1 MAFSGALTLTDLND
15 YLGPSQACIKPVE
28 GKDAPDASFIPEE
41 DPHAASTQIAV
52 ESSGVYETNGDSA
65 PGGAAPSSSQS
76 KPRARTKLEAAEIS
90 LNDCLACSG
99 CVTSAE
105 SVLIGMQSL
114 EEIRRV
120 VEENMSAT
128 PEERKLLVASISP
141 QSLASLSARYSLQ
154 DSSLPSSSTASQAY
168 VPLPV
173 IISRIT
179 HFLRSHFAFDV
190 VLDTTFPRH
199 LALQEHA
206 QEFFQRREHTKSH
219 PDELAQL
226 PMLASAC
233 PGWVCYAEK
242 THGELLPLVGRTKSP
257 QQVAGSLVKKWLS
270 TQLPAPAQRGEG
282 GGSGQRGIYHVT
294 IMPCY
299 DKKLEASRPDFYDE
313 LLGTRD
319 VDCVITT
326 GELDRLMLEEG
337 FDITQQVEVED
348 FASQLL
354 PSLLHEN
361 SPGSSSGGYLFSL
374 MQEVWREYL
383 STHPDL
389 TIASPSPP
397 HVDFKIIRTSDY
409 TEYTLRA
416 PSSGSNRGGILFRGA
431 HCYGFRNLQNLVRK
445 VQRQVGVKSRKSG
458 AAGTLTGADTSEG
471 AGRAGRGRAGRG
483 RVMRGGGLR
492 GRGVAR
498 GGIVRKARDGDVSN
512 GSASSAL
519 VNGDD
524 SDMAAVPV
532 ASTPEEE
539 EQAHG
544 YDYIEVMACPS
555 GCVNGGGQ
563 IRPPTTGEAGKA
575 SGVSMLTSSGIVE
588 STEAQVDTPG
598 TGNGSK
604 SDSVT
609 IGDVLRPKLDS
620 LAMDLD
626 PEGYPRAQEHP
637 APPSS
642 SAFSDIRSASGFSTP
657 VDTATGTGAT
667 TPLSTGDG
675 EPPMTSGWQG
685 TSKEWVKRVEEAYW
699 STAGSTSTL
708 HSSAPAKKL
717 AGAANS
723 RSRTQALL
731 ASTTATPSAVG
742 METDIDDE
750 QRKRKEE
757 LDGLTREVLSFLR
770 SQGKGEGGLMR
781 TDYRA
786 VEEEGA
792 VNGLAVQW

>member
-1 MAFSGALTLTDLND
+1 MNL
-15 YLGPSQACIKPVE
+15 Q
-28 GKDAPDASFIPEE
+28 
-41 DPHAASTQIAV
+41 
-52 ESSGVYETNGDSA
+52 
-65 PGGAAPSSSQS
+65 
-76 KPRARTKLEAAEIS
+76 
-90 LNDCLACSG
+90 
-99 CVTSAE
+99 
-105 SVLIGMQSL
+105 
-114 EEIRRV
+114 
-120 VEENMSAT
+120 SAT

-154 DSSLPSSSTASQAY
+154 DPSLPSGSNTPSTY
-168 VPLPV
+168 IPLPTV
-173 IISRIT
+173 LSRIT
-179 HFLRSHFAFDV
+179 HFLQSHFAFDV

-206 QEFFQRREHTKSH
+206 QEFFQRRQHTKSH
-219 PDELAQL
+219 PEELAQL

-270 TQLPAPAQRGEG
+270 SRLPASGEG
-282 GGSGQRGIYHVT
+282 DGQESSGQRGIYHVT

-313 LLGTRD
+313 LLGTKD

-337 FDITQQVEVED
+337 FDITQQIDGEGAAKAQQ
-348 FASQLL
+348 ASQLL

-374 MQEVWREYL
+374 MHEVWREHL
-383 STHPDL
+383 STHPEL
-389 TIASPSPP
+389 TKGSSVQPC
-397 HVDFKIIRTSDY
+397 VDFKIIRTSDY

-416 PSSGSNRGGILFRGA
+416 PSSGSTRGSILFRGA

-445 VQRQVGVKSRKSG
+445 VQRQVGLKSRKSG

-483 RVMRGGGLR
+483 KVMRGSGLR
-492 GRGVAR
+492 GRGAAR
-498 GGIVRKARDGDVSN
+498 GGMVRKVREGDGLN
-512 GSASSAL
+512 GPAAHDSSASAL
-519 VNGDD
+519 ANGGDD
-524 SDMAAVPV
+524 SEMAAIAV
-532 ASTPEEE
+532 APTPEEE

-563 IRPPTTGEAGKA
+563 IRPPTSGDAGKA
-575 SGVSMLTSSGIVE
+575 TGVSMLTSSGIVE
-588 STEAQVDTPG
+588 STEAQVDAPANAAPG
-598 TGNGSK
+598 AASK
-604 SDSVT
+604 SDSAA
-609 IGDVLRPKLDS
+609 IGDVLRPRLDS

-626 PEGYPRAQEHP
+626 PEGYPRIRDHP

-642 SAFSDIRSASGFSTP
+642 SAFSDVRSASGYSTP

-699 STAGSTSTL
+699 STSASTSASPSDSTSA
-708 HSSAPAKKL
+708 SSVPPAKKL
-717 AGAANS
+717 GGAANS

-731 ASTTATPSAVG
+731 ASTTSASLV
-742 METDIDDE
+742 MDVDE
-750 QRKRKEE
+750 ERRRRRQD
-757 LDGLTREVLSFLR
+757 LDVLTREVLSFLR